1 MRSIWIPQLIVSIM
15 LVWALNPENPYAY
28 YVLLRWILCPVFA
41 YLAIK
46 SFSYH
51 KEDWVW
57 LLGVTAAIYN
67 PIIPLHL
74 TREIWS
80 VINIITIG
88 IAVGSIFS
96 MRKWERR
103 LQSERAEEYRTRT
116 LEDQRKDPQQEA
128 LKEIQQKHPHMTPA
142 EAKWYLKYQEEKKKR
157 EKK

>member
-1 MRSIWIPQLIVSIM
+1 MIVSIM

-57 LLGVTAAIYN
+57 ILGVTAAIYN

-88 IAVGSIFS
+88 IAVASIFL

-103 LQSERAEEYRTRT
+103 LHSERAEEWQANI
-116 LEDQRKDPQQEA
+116 LENQRKDSQQEA
-128 LKEIQQKHPHMTPA
+128 LKEIQQKHPHMTQA
-142 EAKWYLKYQEEKKKR
+142 EVMKPYLKYQEEKKKR